1 MDFNKLFFDSKK
13 WDNLIL
19 LGIREGFIRRIE
31 GEKRDSNYLFE
42 TYGNKRVNGKSD
54 ILRNIALF
62 DKIECLDAS
71 FDLTNLINEGL
82 FENDISVLDSFEEL
96 HPNNTINEK
105 SENTELLKLVSFQAT
120 EILLKSKRQVI
131 NHFRNVNQID
141 IPNNYPYRELSYSFD
156 EAIKYYTNYE
166 QFQFDKAEPYF
177 EEDLDWLYRSIFVG
191 IFKSYQEK
199 SIYSPGLNIDRVT
212 DHLNPTKL
220 IDDVYY
226 TVETKLSDEITYLP
240 YPQTLKE
247 AITIRNKRE
256 IRRFREILSFWIR
269 SINDGDYQ
277 LEEIIRKDIQKA
289 NKELTRLD
297 YVREY
302 TNSPMNF
309 WLNSIGGHIP
319 VFSNILTVTNMFFGL
334 YEKYTLK
341 KNNWIMLTSK

>member
-1 MDFNKLFFDSKK
+1 MNFDRLYFDSKK

-19 LGIREGFIRRIE
+19 LGIRERFIRRIE
-31 GEKRDSNYLFE
+31 GEKQDSDYLFE
-42 TYGNKRVNGKSD
+42 TYGNKRVNDKSA

-71 FDLTNLINEGL
+71 YDLTNLINEGL

-105 SENTELLKLVSFQAT
+105 SENKELLELISFQAT
-120 EILLKSKRQVI
+120 EILSKSKRQVI
-131 NHFRNVNQID
+131 NHFRNVNHID
-141 IPNNYPYRELSYSFD
+141 IPENYSYRELSYSFD
-156 EAIKYYTNYE
+156 AAIKYYTNYE
-166 QFQFDKAEPYF
+166 QFHLDRAEPYF

-199 SIYSPGLNIDRVT
+199 SIYSPGLNIDTVT
-212 DHLNPTKL
+212 NHLNPSKL

-226 TVETKLSDEITYLP
+226 TVETKLSEEIKYLP
-240 YPQTLKE
+240 CPQTLKE
-247 AITIRNKRE
+247 ALTIRNKKE
-256 IRRFREILSFWIR
+256 IRRFRDVLSFWIR
-269 SINDGDYQ
+269 SINDGDFQ
-277 LEEIIRKDIQKA
+277 LEKTIRKDIQKA
-289 NKELTRLD
+289 NKELARLD
-297 YVREY
+297 YIREY

-319 VFSNILTVTNMFFGL
+319 VFSNILTVTNMFLGL

-341 KNNWIMLTSK
+341 KNNWIMLTNK